1 MVNFLGSI
9 LMLLDFQYFLS
20 YIQFMYILTMSCLDF
35 QLDILLN
42 ILNENLP
49 SFISYYKTVFQHL
62 SSFSLSKTLLQS
74 VCDLNTLNIKIYIL
88 HQQSDLNYSDIL
100 IFVYIYIY
108 IVKIMRFISLCPA
121 FLAITS
127 FLFYLP

>member
-1 MVNFLGSI
+1 MVKFLSSI

-20 YIQFMYILTMSCLDF
+20 YIQFMYTLTMSCLDF

-62 SSFSLSKTLLQS
+62 SSFSLSKILLQS
-74 VCDLNTLNIKIYIL
+74 GCDLK
-88 HQQSDLNYSDIL
+88 H
-100 IFVYIYIY
+100 F
-108 IVKIMRFISLCPA
+108 KH
-121 FLAITS
+121 
-127 FLFYLP
+127 